1 MLQCIDLTGWWQI
14 KFDARDEGTQLGWA
28 QQPPA
33 DSAPINVPSCW
44 NNVLHTNHKGMV
56 DFYRRPKR
64 AYFVMR
70 EKFAEWQ
77 CAKSPH

>member
-44 NNVLHTNHKGMV
+44 NNVFPDHHTYNET
-56 DFYRRPKR
+56 
-64 AYFVMR
+64 AWYFTIP
-70 EKFAEWQ
+70 
-77 CAKSPH
+77 SPIQYAGAGAGLG